1 MTISW
6 LLIIAAACGNNE
18 VDGKGPA
25 DVPVKWA
32 NAEVQKDQAT
42 RAKLLA
48 ENDGIM
54 SPDKGPENDKT
65 IEKYKLTEWKVN
77 DDDYF
82 YEITYLHPIKNE
94 LKTERMEV
102 IKTDSGWKRTE
113 YGDGVV
119 PAKLSLPAIRNKV
132 KYAKCFLFLSAFLR
146 LEFFPSYPI

>member
-1 MTISW
+1 MRKLFSMMSIFVF
-6 LLIIAAACGNNE
+6 IIAAACGSNE
-18 VDGKGPA
+18 VHKVDGKGPA
-25 DVPVKWA
+25 DIPVKWA

-42 RAKLLA
+42 RAKLLV

-102 IKTDSGWKRTE
+102 IKTDSGWKRKE
-113 YGDGVV
+113 YGDIYNFD
-119 PAKLSLPAIRNKV
+119 KLVEDLKPEV
-132 KYAKCFLFLSAFLR
+132 LR
-146 LEFFPSYPI
+146 ELHDK